1 MLGMAN
7 TKLPVKPVDR
17 PASDVGHFVKFG
29 PQWALAAMFID
40 RFGPN
45 CTGLAK
51 LVTAVVGLASALTTG
66 VFILW
71 RYGVLFL

>member
-1 MLGMAN
+1 MGMAN

-17 PASDVGHFVKFG
+17 PASDVGYFVKFG

-51 LVTAVVGLASALTTG
+51 LVTAVVGLAGAVTTG
-66 VFILW
+66 VFMLW
-71 RYGVLFL
+71 KCGFFVL